1 VAIAKTQGVYA
12 IISAAY
18 QDQKPASWLKER
30 TGVPV
35 VVLPF
40 TVGGDAQA
48 KDLFGFYDSTIDKL
62 LAAGK

>member
-1 VAIAKTQGVYA
+1 V

-18 QDQKPASWLKER
+18 QDTNPAAWLHER
-30 TGVPV
+30 TGVPA

-48 KDLFGFYDSTIDKL
+48 KDLFGLYDSTIDKL
-62 LAAGK
+62 LQAAK